1 MKRLLCLL
9 AALAVLLPRGHA
21 AEPRCVALTF
31 DDGPSGALTERLLDG
46 LAARGVHA
54 TFFLCGYRIDLYPEL
69 AARIA
74 AEGHETARTAT
85 RIRILLP

>member
-54 TFFLCGYRIDLYPEL
+54 TFFLCGYRIRSWPRASPPRDTRP
-69 AARIA
+69 
-74 AEGHETARTAT
+74 ARTAT
-85 RIRILLP
+85 HIRILLP

>member
-46 LAARGVHA
+46 LAARGVQRSFSAA
-54 TFFLCGYRIDLYPEL
+54 TGSICIRSWPRASPPRDTRP
-69 AARIA
+69 
-74 AEGHETARTAT
+74 ARTAT
-85 RIRILLP
+85 HIRISLP

>member
-54 TFFLCGYRIDLYPEL
+54 TFFS
-69 AARIA
+69 AATGSICIRSWPRA
-74 AEGHETARTAT
+74 SPPRDTRPARTAT